1 MKEKSLLFILL
12 IYLLLI
18 NISLQQIIIPIG
30 LPADDNTKRKEDEE
44 DKPIV
49 ETKEI
54 KDDKGN
60 HIKITRITYNRTK
73 NLNGFQDGVTP
84 FQIMRIF
91 DERINS
97 IFDDFIRQSIGIKL
111 LLNGLNKI
119 DEEDENEFEYEYEG
133 NESRKDTGKD
143 DFDNE
148 KEFDLDDDE
157 ENEKNKVDNAN
168 NTIRGGNNSTAKRER
183 KIKKHS
189 KIGKNYTKIGKLK
202 VNLDNIKGKIKKKK
216 KLSRRELIF
225 SRVCKY
231 IFYSIVLFTIYILV
245 KKLLEI
251 LEIIDPDNA
260 TEVKIENDEMT
271 TLKKTSGGKIS

>member
-12 IYLLLI
+12 IDLLLI

-30 LPADDNTKRKEDEE
+30 PPEDDNAKGKEE

-73 NLNGFQDGVTP
+73 NLNGYQDGVTP

-97 IFDDFIRQSIGIKL
+97 IFDDFIRQSMSIKL
-111 LLNGLNKI
+111 LLNGLSKV

-133 NESRKDTGKD
+133 NDSRKHTGKD
-143 DFDNE
+143 DFDIE

-168 NTIRGGNNSTAKRER
+168 NTVSGRNNNTAKRER
-183 KIKKHS
+183 KIKKNS

-245 KKLLEI
+245 KKLLEFF
-251 LEIIDPDNA
+251 EIIDPENA

-271 TLKKTSGGKIS
+271 NLKKTSENKIS

>member
-12 IYLLLI
+12 IYLILI

-30 LPADDNTKRKEDEE
+30 LPADDNKKRKEDEE

-189 KIGKNYTKIGKLK
+189 SKNYTKIGKLK

>member
-1 MKEKSLLFILL
+1 MKEKSVLFILL
-12 IYLLLI
+12 INLLLI

-30 LPADDNTKRKEDEE
+30 PPEDDNTKGKEE

-73 NLNGFQDGVTP
+73 NLNGYQDGVTP

-97 IFDDFIRQSIGIKL
+97 IFEDFIRQSMSIKL
-111 LLNGLNKI
+111 LLNGLSKV
-119 DEEDENEFEYEYEG
+119 DEEDEFEYEYEG
-133 NESRKDTGKD
+133 NDSRKHTGKD
-143 DFDNE
+143 DFDIE

-168 NTIRGGNNSTAKRER
+168 NTVRSGNNNTAKRER
-183 KIKKHS
+183 KIKKNS

-271 TLKKTSGGKIS
+271 TLKKTTGGKIS

>member
-1 MKEKSLLFILL
+1 MKEKSVLFILL
-12 IYLLLI
+12 INLLLI

-30 LPADDNTKRKEDEE
+30 PPEDDNTKEKEE

-73 NLNGFQDGVTP
+73 NLNGYQDGVTP

-97 IFDDFIRQSIGIKL
+97 IFEDFIRQSMSIKL
-111 LLNGLNKI
+111 LLNGLSKV
-119 DEEDENEFEYEYEG
+119 DEEDENEFEYEG
-133 NESRKDTGKD
+133 NDSRKHAGKD
-143 DFDNE
+143 DFDIE

-168 NTIRGGNNSTAKRER
+168 NTVSGRNNSTAKRER
-183 KIKKHS
+183 KIKKNS

-271 TLKKTSGGKIS
+271 TLKKTTGGKIS

>member
-1 MKEKSLLFILL
+1 MKEKSVLFILL
-12 IYLLLI
+12 INLLLI

-30 LPADDNTKRKEDEE
+30 PPEDDNTKGKEE

-73 NLNGFQDGVTP
+73 NLNGYQDGVTP

-97 IFDDFIRQSIGIKL
+97 IFDDFIRQSMSIKL
-111 LLNGLNKI
+111 LLNGLSKV
-119 DEEDENEFEYEYEG
+119 DEEDANEFEYEYEG
-133 NESRKDTGKD
+133 NDSRKHTGKD
-143 DFDNE
+143 DFDIE

-168 NTIRGGNNSTAKRER
+168 NTVSGRNNSTAKRER
-183 KIKKHS
+183 KIKKNS

-271 TLKKTSGGKIS
+271 TLKKTTGGKIS

>member
-12 IYLLLI
+12 INLLLI
-18 NISLQQIIIPIG
+18 NISLQQIIIPIA
-30 LPADDNTKRKEDEE
+30 PPEDDNTKGKEE

-73 NLNGFQDGVTP
+73 NLNGYQDGVTP

-97 IFDDFIRQSIGIKL
+97 IFDDFIRQSVGIKL
-111 LLNGLNKI
+111 LLNGLSKI

-133 NESRKDTGKD
+133 NDSRKHTGKD
-143 DFDNE
+143 DFDIE

-157 ENEKNKVDNAN
+157 EDEKNKVDNAN
-168 NTIRGGNNSTAKRER
+168 NTVSGRNNNTAKRER
-183 KIKKHS
+183 KIKKNS

>member
-1 MKEKSLLFILL
+1 MKEKSVLFIIL
-12 IYLLLI
+12 INLVLI
-18 NISLQQIIIPIG
+18 NISFQQIIIPIG
-30 LPADDNTKRKEDEE
+30 PPEDDNTKGKEE

-73 NLNGFQDGVTP
+73 NLNGYQDGVTP

-97 IFDDFIRQSIGIKL
+97 IFDDFIRQSMSIKL
-111 LLNGLNKI
+111 LLNGLSKV

-133 NESRKDTGKD
+133 NDSRKHTGKD
-143 DFDNE
+143 DFDIE

-168 NTIRGGNNSTAKRER
+168 NTVRGGNNSTAKSER

-202 VNLDNIKGKIKKKK
+202 VNLDNIKGKIRKKK